1 MPRLDQVGDY
11 RLEDDRF
18 GEADEA
24 EQERKAVAA
33 LEVMR
38 TAQPVLDAI
47 KAAQATDEG
56 LSDEVVA
63 QILATLAHEFSVTPC
78 GSSTWNG
85 QLAIDHLNKAESA
98 LDDLAEELAKGDRE

>member
-56 LSDEVVA
+56 LSAEVVS
-63 QILATLAHEFSVTPC
+63 QILATLAYEFECTPV
-78 GSSTWNG
+78 GSAARRG
-85 QLAIDHLNKAESA
+85 GEAIDLMNQAESV